1 MKKARIALAQATQQ
15 WNQGPEAAFFGDAE
29 EFGDSTMSMCFSE
42 ISPSQQI
49 ESYNMYPISCVA
61 HGFIMFE
68 NENNKTN
75 FPTFTGW
82 PVQMSLIF
90 LLKRQGKS

>member
-1 MKKARIALAQATQQ
+1 
-15 WNQGPEAAFFGDAE
+15 
-29 EFGDSTMSMCFSE
+29 
-42 ISPSQQI
+42 
-49 ESYNMYPISCVA
+49 MYPISCVV

-68 NENNKTN
+68 NEKNKIN